1 MPCGKQRSP
10 EGWPAAQECGHI
22 LWDSVLGLEDNHESI
37 LNNLNCTEREEIRG
51 SIFLTDNMSYQQLGG
66 REIVEI
72 VVQLL

>member
-1 MPCGKQRSP
+1 MGSRGAQRAGQQRRS
-10 EGWPAAQECGHI
+10 GHI

-66 REIVEI
+66 KERVEI